1 MRLLQIRTRVNSERA
16 GMISSINIIATRS
29 RRKSELSAN
38 FDTQLTFDGR
48 KSKFVVALGSLQLV
62 ELGDVLN
69 VGHFCVL
76 ERRYEVLCPF
86 FRGYVVRWLKK
97 SDFKVSVLPNEL
109 PIDIFKNSVDYLKL
123 PFRASAEA
131 VIQHRVLLRKVEKLQ
146 P

>member
-1 MRLLQIRTRVNSERA
+1 MV
-16 GMISSINIIATRS
+16 GSINIIATRS

-48 KSKFVVALGSLQLV
+48 ESKFVVALGSLQLV

-69 VGHFCVL
+69 VGHFRVFEC
-76 ERRYEVLCPF
+76 RYEVLCPL
-86 FRGYVVRWLKK
+86 FRGCVVRWLKK
-97 SDFKVSVLPNEL
+97 SDFKVCVVPDEP
-109 PIDIFKNSVDYLKL
+109 PIDIFKNSVDYLKV

-131 VIQHRVLLRKVEKLQ
+131 VIQHRVLFRKVEKLQ